1 MINIDDLKVLVI
13 NLKDDHSRREL
24 AKKELEGT
32 SINYSFIE
40 AINGRDFD
48 INRAIYP
55 KEKVKR
61 LTGYELTKNELGCFM
76 SHQKCWHIA
85 VKSNSPCLV
94 LEDDFKLSN
103 SFYESLVFAFQNYRQ
118 WDLLR
123 LQALVLNEKKSN
135 NAPGKKFSIV
145 SILGDP
151 LGATAYIV
159 KPSSASKLI
168 MKSKQIFE
176 PLDHYLEHFSRH
188 NIEMR
193 ALLPYPVE
201 SSGVDTTIP
210 NRPYSERSLRGTR
223 KLKRSIFRFLDRKF
237 SSDPWFPK

>member
-1 MINIDDLKVLVI
+1 MTNINDLKLLVI
-13 NLKDDHSRREL
+13 NLKDDHSRRDL
-24 AKKELEGT
+24 AKKELEGFPVD
-32 SINYSFIE
+32 YSFVE

-48 INRAIYP
+48 ITRAVYP

-61 LTGYELTKNELGCFM
+61 LTGYELTKNELGCFL

-85 VKSNSPCLV
+85 VESNSPCLV
-94 LEDDFKLSN
+94 LEDDFKLSD
-103 SFYESLVFAFQNYRQ
+103 SFYESLVFAFKNYSQ

-123 LQALVLNEKKSN
+123 LQALASN
-135 NAPGKKFSIV
+135 KIKCNHVSGKKFSIV
-145 SILGDP
+145 SIMGDP

-176 PLDHYLEHFSRH
+176 PLDHFLEHFSRH
-188 NIEMR
+188 NLEFR

-201 SSGVDTTIP
+201 SSGVETTIP
-210 NRPYSERSLRGTR
+210 NRPYSERSLRGA
-223 KLKRSIFRFLDRKF
+223 KKFKRSIFRLLDRNF
-237 SSDPWFPK
+237 SSDPWFSK